1 MSISFQNQPLTII
14 KLGGSLFDF
23 PDLSKRLLQFLDRHQ
38 FENPLIIPGGGKFAD
53 EVRKLDQRNNLGNA
67 LSHELGIRTL
77 AISSRFVSGLSEKF
91 YLATPNDLLA
101 INKTLGKY
109 PIADVSEFVLECCPL
124 PNSWDVT
131 SDSIAAWLA
140 SLHPDSNLV
149 LLKSLPLPVGLS
161 LTQAAG
167 LNLVD
172 AEFPRVATTLKR
184 VSWCH
189 FRSNEPEL
197 IQWEMT
203 AKDSQ
208 LS

>member
-77 AISSRFVSGLSEKF
+77 AISSRFV
-91 YLATPNDLLA
+91 
-101 INKTLGKY
+101 
-109 PIADVSEFVLECCPL
+109 
-124 PNSWDVT
+124 
-131 SDSIAAWLA
+131 
-140 SLHPDSNLV
+140 
-149 LLKSLPLPVGLS
+149 
-161 LTQAAG
+161 
-167 LNLVD
+167 
-172 AEFPRVATTLKR
+172 
-184 VSWCH
+184 WCH